1 MTMQLDEKLEGIYQ
15 DVLKRN
21 PGEVEF
27 HQAVVRFWN
36 LWDR

>member
-1 MTMQLDEKLEGIYQ
+1 MVHQSPKEVATMVKLDEKLEGIYQ

-27 HQAVVRFWN
+27 H
-36 LWDR
+36 